1 MASRAEEKRLR
12 REEREAKEAAARAA
26 QKKQRT
32 MMTGGVVLLV
42 IAVAAVAGYLV
53 VTHKSSSSSS
63 ANNGGL
69 GSASGPQAPSSPLA
83 QIPAPANKNLVS
95 AAKAAGCVVRTYA
108 SEGRTHTDGT
118 VHYKTNPP
126 TSGNH
131 NPTPALD
138 GVYAP
143 NNTPTPEHYVHTL
156 EHGRI
161 ELQYAPS
168 QSRKVRLQLQSLLAE
183 AYNGHPGGYKVLL
196 FQNNT
201 GMPYAVAATA
211 WTHLIGCKAVND
223 KTWDALRDFR
233 NAYVDKA
240 PEGPVQPPNDL

>member
-1 MASRAEEKRLR
+1 MASRAEEKRQR
-12 REEREAKEAAARAA
+12 REERQAKEDAARAA
-26 QKKQRT
+26 QKRQRT
-32 MMTGGVVLLV
+32 MQTGGFVLLLV
-42 IAVAAVAGYLV
+42 AVAAVAIVLISN
-53 VTHKSSSSSS
+53 KSSSSSS
-63 ANNGGL
+63 SSNSGL
-69 GSASGPQAPSSPLA
+69 GTANGPVAPTDPIA
-83 QIPAPANKNLVS
+83 QIPAPSNKNLAA
-95 AAKAAGCVVRTYA
+95 AAKAAGCVVKTFP
-108 SEGRTHTDGT
+108 SEGRNHTNGT
-118 VHYKTNPP
+118 VVYKTNPP

-143 NNTPTPEHYVHTL
+143 GNTPTPEHFVHTL

-168 QSRKVRLQLQSLLAE
+168 QPRKVRLQLQSLLAE
-183 AYNGHPGGYKVLL
+183 SYKGHPGGYKVLL
-196 FQNNT
+196 FENNT
-201 GMPYAVAATA
+201 HMPYAVAATA
-211 WTHLIGCKAVND
+211 WTHLIGCPTVSD